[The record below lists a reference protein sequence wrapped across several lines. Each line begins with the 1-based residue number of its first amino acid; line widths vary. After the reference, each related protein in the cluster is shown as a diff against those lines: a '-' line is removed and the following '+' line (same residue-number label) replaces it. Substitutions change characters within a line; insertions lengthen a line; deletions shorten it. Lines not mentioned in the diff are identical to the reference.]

1 MKDIN
6 ALEFTNKFFKDYFK
20 LRKFI
25 FKKPKIKTREVEKGI
40 EVRILFQDDSVPNK
54 KLDMDLVIP
63 YKVYFNHPVKE
74 IEDYH
79 ILFLNNYIHTVAD
92 LVIRTILESERNKD
106 ENSN

>member
-6 ALEFTNKFFKDYFK
+6 ALQFTNKFFKDYFK

-25 FKKPKIKTREVEKGI
+25 FKKPKIETKEVEKGI
-40 EVRILFQDDSVPNK
+40 EVKILFQDKKMPTD

-74 IEDYH
+74 IEDHH
-79 ILFLNNYIHTVAD
+79 ILFLNNYIHATAD
-92 LVIRTILESERNKD
+92 LVIRTILEHGRK
-106 ENSN
+106 